1 MIAESM
7 LLNPTSHISTWDSLD
22 DPSPAISSY
31 FSTAHV
37 SPLDSPTAALMDF
50 DSSLWEDPDLPAPV
64 DAYSCDQFRMYEF
77 KVRSCARGR
86 SHDWTKCPYAHTG
99 EKARRRDPRKFNY
112 SGAECPDLRHGCCKK
127 GDACEYA
134 HGTFEIW
141 LHPDRYRTQPC
152 RDGTGCRRRVCF
164 FAHTSE
170 QLRIPGKQSVRSP
183 RAREMA
189 IPAVSSPTS
198 ILLSPSSDSPPLS
211 PISPVISGGES
222 LSRLVALM
230 HSLRLDELKT
240 NPGVSSFSPNLR
252 RSSGAA
258 FDLWDRGNEEEP
270 AMERVESGRN
280 LRAQMYAKLMRE
292 NSVDRVRPMIS
303 AGSLN

>member
-7 LLNPTSHISTWDSLD
+7 LLNPTAHISTWDSLD
-22 DPSPAISSY
+22 DPSAAISSY
-31 FSTAHV
+31 FSAGHV

-64 DAYSCDQFRMYEF
+64 DGFSCDQFRMYEF

-164 FAHTSE
+164 
-170 QLRIPGKQSVRSP
+170 LRPHVGATPDSGETKCQVSTGERNRCPCCVIADVDPVIAVFGLAASVSNQPCNQWR
-183 RAREMA
+183 R
-189 IPAVSSPTS
+189 I
-198 ILLSPSSDSPPLS
+198 IQ
-211 PISPVISGGES
+211 PISCIDAQPP
-222 LSRLVALM
+222 
-230 HSLRLDELKT
+230 
-240 NPGVSSFSPNLR
+240 PG
-252 RSSGAA
+252 
-258 FDLWDRGNEEEP
+258 
-270 AMERVESGRN
+270 
-280 LRAQMYAKLMRE
+280 
-292 NSVDRVRPMIS
+292 
-303 AGSLN
+303 